1 MSNAKALQ
9 ENAKKEAEHLLS
21 ELRTLGDEIRLKA
34 HLANAEGREA
44 WKRFEPQLLQ
54 YGRHLETC
62 SEAALGELRAAGSE
76 LRSNLERLCQDL
88 RKSRPGAPSA

>member
-1 MSNAKALQ
+1 MSKTRALQ

-21 ELRTLGDEIRLKA
+21 ELCTLGDEIRLKA

-54 YGRHLETC
+54 YRRQLETC

-76 LRSNLERLCQDL
+76 LRSKLERLRQDL
-88 RKSRPGAPSA
+88 RQSRSETSGV